1 MNTAD
6 FNTQP
11 DGFPLES
18 DATLGFMQ
26 GNYESAIRA
35 LCALAGSDAIIVSGM
50 VEAGGNVSDGYIWYD
65 GDLVFFQGGVLS
77 AQFVITTSA
86 EQKANQNGTLVD
98 CYFTKVA
105 AFGSGVGAINY
116 SVLKRVNNLEEL
128 TSRITKVLGLEAAV
142 ILDGCI
148 ATSAGPPNV
157 AITAGTVLMDGK
169 WIETEAYAGTYPVY
183 LNLDGE
189 YVLVEPDDTY
199 IKFDPYT
206 SQYYRSVLKRATTQ
220 VGEILMIKTT
230 SDRFVS
236 GPSGGLGKWE
246 WLGFA
251 RCNGLNGSYDMR
263 GRFPAG
269 YDDRSTDPGGVDS
282 VWRPEYFVPGAPG
295 GEHEVALTVSEMPAH
310 NHTGNGGGA
319 IASGQ
324 VGLLRKTG
332 AGENRSVSGTDIT
345 PGEPD
350 LVTSPVDIPLE
361 GGGAAHENLPP
372 FLVVVYVERIAI

>member
-26 GNYESAIRA
+26 SNYESAIRA

-65 GDLVFFQGGVLS
+65 GDLVFFQGGVKS
-77 AQFVITTSA
+77 TQFVITTTA

-98 CYFTKVA
+98 RYFTKVA

-142 ILDGCI
+142 ILEGCVVSSVN
-148 ATSAGPPNV
+148 TGLSTL
-157 AITAGTVLMDGK
+157 AISAGTVLMDGK
-169 WIETEAYAGTYPVY
+169 WIVTEAYTGAYPVW
-183 LNLDGE
+183 LNLEGE
-189 YVLVEPDDTY
+189 YVAVQPDDTF

-220 VGEILMIKTT
+220 IGEILMVKTT
-230 SDRFVS
+230 SDRFA
-236 GPSGGLGKWE
+236 PGGLGKWE
-246 WLGFA
+246 YLGFA
-251 RCNGLNGSYDMR
+251 MCNGSNGTYDLR
-263 GRFPAG
+263 GRFPVG
-269 YDDRSTDPGGVDS
+269 YDNRATDPGGPGS
-282 VWRPEYFVPGAPG
+282 VWRPEYFVPGTTG
-295 GEHEVALTVSEMPAH
+295 GKDEVALIISEMPAH
-310 NHTGNGGGA
+310 NHTGNGGSNIDGGEFGLMRKTE
-319 IASGQ
+319 IGEGRTASG
-324 VGLLRKTG
+324 VDAT
-332 AGENRSVSGTDIT
+332 N
-345 PGEPD
+345 GEPD
-350 LVTSPVDIPLE
+350 VMTSPIDIPVQ

-372 FLVVVYVERIAI
+372 FLVVVYIERIAI